1 MRKIIKKLKNES
13 GFTLLEMSIVI
24 MIIAALLLLIIPN
37 VSTVNETTDKTT
49 SKAVVSTVETQIELY
64 KMENPSTELSGD
76 ALLEELKNE
85 KWITQKQVDAYKRSQ
100 NDEK

>member
-76 ALLEELKNE
+76 ALLKKLKNE
-85 KWITQKQVDAYKRSQ
+85 KWITEKQVKAYKRSQ
-100 NDEK
+100 KDE

>member
-85 KWITQKQVDAYKRSQ
+85 KWITEKQVDAYKRSQ
-100 NDEK
+100 KIE

>member
-76 ALLEELKNE
+76 ALLEKLKNE
-85 KWITQKQVDAYKRSQ
+85 KWITEKQVKAYKSSQ
-100 NDEK
+100 KDE

>member
-85 KWITQKQVDAYKRSQ
+85 KWITEKQVDAYKRSQ
-100 NDEK
+100 KDE

>member
-85 KWITQKQVDAYKRSQ
+85 KWITEKQVKAYKRSQ
-100 NDEK
+100 KDEK

>member
-85 KWITQKQVDAYKRSQ
+85 KWITEKQVKAYKRSQ
-100 NDEK
+100 KDE

>member
-37 VSTVNETTDKTT
+37 VSKVNKTTDETT
-49 SKAVVSTVETQIELY
+49 SKAVVNTVETQIELY

-85 KWITQKQVDAYKRSQ
+85 KWITEKQVDAYKRSQ
-100 NDEK
+100 KIE

>member
-1 MRKIIKKLKNES
+1 MKKIFEKMKKEP

-85 KWITQKQVDAYKRSQ
+85 KWITEKQVDAYKRSQ
-100 NDEK
+100 KDE

>member
-49 SKAVVSTVETQIELY
+49 SKAIVSTVETQIELY

-76 ALLEELKNE
+76 ALLEKLKNE
-85 KWITQKQVDAYKRSQ
+85 KWITEKQVKAYKRSQ
-100 NDEK
+100 KDE

>member
-76 ALLEELKNE
+76 ALLEKLKNE
-85 KWITQKQVDAYKRSQ
+85 KWITEKQVKAYKRSQ
-100 NDEK
+100 KDE